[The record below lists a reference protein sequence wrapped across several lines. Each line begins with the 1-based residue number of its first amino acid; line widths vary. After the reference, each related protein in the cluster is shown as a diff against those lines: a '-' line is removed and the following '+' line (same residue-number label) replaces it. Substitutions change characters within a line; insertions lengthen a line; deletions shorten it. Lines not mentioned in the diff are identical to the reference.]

1 MTKCQN
7 NSELP
12 IIKHKNHAVQACNHA
27 IVHNQVTK
35 REKELAPETSDPLV
49 IIFPWYWDSILVLPT
64 APVLSH
70 THWQCKLTGF
80 DPRLLDPFFHH
91 IPSYSII
98 FCNFPQYHGI
108 WWNMMEYCAM
118 LWENI
123 MVNISK
129 YSIIFYHIPS
139 YSIIFR
145 NFPQYHGISWNMM
158 EYCAMLK
165 KNIMFNISQYS
176 IIFHHIPSYSIIFHP
191 IPSYSIIFHHIP
203 SYSIIFHHIP

>member
-7 NSELP
+7 NSELL

-35 REKELAPETSDPLV
+35 IEKELAPETSDPLV

-70 THWQCKLTGF
+70 THWQCKLMGF

-98 FCNFPQYHGI
+98 F
-108 WWNMMEYCAM
+108 
-118 LWENI
+118 
-123 MVNISK
+123 
-129 YSIIFYHIPS
+129 
-139 YSIIFR
+139 
-145 NFPQYHGISWNMM
+145 
-158 EYCAMLK
+158 
-165 KNIMFNISQYS
+165 
-176 IIFHHIPSYSIIFHP
+176 HHIPSYSVISHNIPYSYCFILLP
-191 IPSYSIIFHHIP
+191 ILTQNPPNFDRRPLGDCIQLIAPQHAEGARPRPRGGRGSSC
-203 SYSIIFHHIP
+203 